1 MSNSSF
7 SSNEYDPSTFIKIT
21 EAWDF
26 SDGDEAHGG
35 FVFTNSIGGSI
46 SDVTGTISVGS
57 FSKSQSIYTL
67 AGGTVEFWFSEE
79 EMDEMRRAATTG
91 TSEIVYTLSYVFAG
105 TSYSVVAYATFT
117 VNESDYTKPTINSM
131 SISPNNGSMGS
142 AFDGLYI
149 QGRSKA
155 SVAVTATAKYGAWIS
170 SYTVTVGSTS
180 YTSESSSFSTGYIT
194 SYAVVPVKVTVK
206 DSRGFTATY
215 NQNISVIEYSYPSV
229 VAPVSAVE
237 CFRCDEDGNPSS
249 IGDRVWINAKRSY
262 SRLIVDG
269 IQKNFCLLRW
279 RSKLD
284 TSSTWGSWNTLIAK
298 NSTDSDVFNGIISA
312 SLSHTSSFNIQIGVI
327 DDTGGESYLDFDVP
341 DADVALHLGEGGKAV
356 GIGGYADTSNPESI
370 TMWWNTI
377 FKEGFE
383 INSVGMKIGSNMTD
397 LANVPDGVTSGR
409 YLKFCG
415 SSGGNDNYYLLISYT
430 GKLYVGIQINGAST
444 ITWTEK

>member
-1 MSNSSF
+1 
-7 SSNEYDPSTFIKIT
+7 
-21 EAWDF
+21 
-26 SDGDEAHGG
+26 
-35 FVFTNSIGGSI
+35 
-46 SDVTGTISVGS
+46 
-57 FSKSQSIYTL
+57 
-67 AGGTVEFWFSEE
+67 
-79 EMDEMRRAATTG
+79 
-91 TSEIVYTLSYVFAG
+91 
-105 TSYSVVAYATFT
+105 
-117 VNESDYTKPTINSM
+117 
-131 SISPNNGSMGS
+131 MGS

-155 SVAVTATAKYGAWIS
+155 SVAVTATAKYNAWIS
-170 SYTVTVGSTS
+170 DYTVTVGSTS
-180 YTSESSSFSTGYIT
+180 YTSASSSFSTGYIT
-194 SYAVVPVKVTVK
+194 SSAVVPVKVTVK

-215 NQNISVIEYSYPSV
+215 NQNISVIEYSNPSV
-229 VAPVSAVE
+229 VPPVSAVE
-237 CFRCDEDGNPSS
+237 CFRCDEGGNPSS

-262 SRLIVDG
+262 SRLIVNG
-269 IQKNFCLLRW
+269 VQKNFCLLRW

-341 DADVALHLGEGGKAV
+341 GADVSLHLGEGGKAV

-397 LANVPDGVTSGR
+397 LANVPNGVTTGR

-415 SSGGNDNYYLLISYT
+415 SNGGNDNYYLLISHT

>member
-67 AGGTVEFWFSEE
+67 AGGMVEFWFSAEE
-79 EMDEMRRAATTG
+79 IDELRRAAPTG
-91 TSEIVYTLSYVFAG
+91 TSEIVYTLSYTFLNN
-105 TSYSVVAYATFT
+105 TYSVVAYATFT
-117 VNESDYTKPTINSM
+117 VNESDYTKPTINSV

-155 SVAVTATAKYGAWIS
+155 SVAVTATAKYDAWIS

-377 FKEGFE
+377 FKNDVT
-383 INSVGMKIGSNMTD
+383 INNARLRIGGEVSD
-397 LANVPDGVTSGR
+397 LANVPNGVNNAR
-409 YLKFCG
+409 YIHFVGGLV
-415 SSGGNDNYYLLISYT
+415 SSDNYYLLIDST
-430 GKLYVGIQINGAST
+430 GKLYVGTQFNGAST

>member
-21 EAWDF
+21 EAYDF

-35 FVFTNSIGGSI
+35 FVFTNSLGGSI

-67 AGGTVEFWFSEE
+67 AGGTVDFWFSEE
-79 EMDEMRRAATTG
+79 EMDEMRREATTG
-91 TSEIVYTLSYVFAG
+91 TQEIVYTLSYTFLNN
-105 TSYSVVAYATFT
+105 TYSVVAYATFT
-117 VNESDYTKPTINSM
+117 VDESDFTKPTINSV

-155 SVAVTATAKYGAWIS
+155 SVAVTATAKYNAWIS

-194 SYAVVPVKVTVK
+194 SSAVVPVKVTVK

-215 NQNISVIEYSYPSV
+215 NQNISVIEYSNPSV
-229 VAPVSAVE
+229 VPPVSAVE
-237 CFRCDEDGNPSS
+237 CFRCDEGGNPSS

-269 IQKNFCLLRW
+269 VQKNFCLLRW

-341 DADVALHLGEGGKAV
+341 NADVALHLGEGGKAV

-397 LANVPDGVTSGR
+397 LANVPNGVTSGR

-415 SSGGNDNYYLLISYT
+415 SSGGDDNYYLLISYT